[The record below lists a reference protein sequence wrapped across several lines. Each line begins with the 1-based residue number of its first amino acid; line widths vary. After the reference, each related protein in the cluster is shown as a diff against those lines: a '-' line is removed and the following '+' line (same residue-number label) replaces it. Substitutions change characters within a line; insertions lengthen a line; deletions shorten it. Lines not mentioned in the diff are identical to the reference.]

1 MDGACIELGAKIS
14 DKTGERHMDN
24 KPKRENFKSDD
35 DFGEAY
41 GNWMARQ
48 GKKSAPTAVAPK
60 APRAAIPS
68 APTSA
73 PAPAKA
79 PLPRLPAR
87 MEAERDTWN
96 LNTKARFLR
105 AKDKESAAKN
115 KGS

>member
-1 MDGACIELGAKIS
+1 
-14 DKTGERHMDN
+14 MDN

-41 GNWMARQ
+41 GYWMARQ
-48 GKKSAPTAVAPK
+48 GNRPVSAVAPK
-60 APRAAIPS
+60 APRAASPV
-68 APTSA
+68 ASA
-73 PAPAKA
+73 PAPTPAKA
-79 PLPRLPAR
+79 SLPRLPAR

-115 KGS
+115 KGP

>member
-1 MDGACIELGAKIS
+1 MS
-14 DKTGERHMDN
+14 DMTGERHMDN
-24 KPKRENFKSDD
+24 KPKRENFNSDD

-48 GKKSAPTAVAPK
+48 ARKPVPAAVAPK
-60 APRAAIPS
+60 APRPASPLAS
-68 APTSA
+68 AVA
-73 PAPAKA
+73 PAPVKA
-79 PLPRLPAR
+79 PLQRLPAR

-115 KGS
+115 KSS

>member
-1 MDGACIELGAKIS
+1 
-14 DKTGERHMDN
+14 MDN

-48 GKKSAPTAVAPK
+48 GKKSVPNAVAPQ
-60 APRAAIPS
+60 APRTVNPS
-68 APTSA
+68 VLA

-79 PLPRLPAR
+79 SLPRLPAR

-105 AKDKESAAKN
+105 EKAKESAAKN
-115 KGS
+115 KGP